1 MSVAV
6 SQAAVVPPPYEFL
19 RTGDGG
25 AGTFGS
31 DLWAT
36 YAAIRTLRW
45 IGRLPDLSKREH
57 VAGYLH
63 SCQNPDGSFSW
74 QRGLASD
81 IWATFYCSQ
90 TLADI
95 GHSVAPREPFVE
107 WMSSLQDKDGAFAM
121 MPGQTA
127 DVWATYYA
135 TRVFKEIL
143 QLPVPNRH
151 RLADWLSGLQR
162 GDGGLAWNIATA
174 ETDTRAAYY
183 AIHAKHAAGLN
194 HDVKWDDER
203 LLGWLQ
209 SQQAP
214 SGGFRFSPEY
224 APCLWATF
232 RATKAL
238 TIQNWQ
244 PSEPEACE
252 NWIVQ
257 RQRPDGFARW
267 EDYEVSD
274 VWANFSAVGAL
285 QALNVTIKDSQKDR
299 VQRAIE
305 SFSVDGAGYTYRQPS
320 AAGDALTTASAL
332 FSAVN
337 KAETD
342 SVEQLSA
349 WLQRAHMPWEDGIMY
364 MPGRGAEIRCSLWA
378 TAALAYAG
386 RRFSDIGRLS
396 IWISKLQN
404 PDGGFGYWQGRG
416 SDLVSTSAAISALDV
431 IGESFVEHVDVARLT
446 SFILSCI
453 SEGLGSNVPNGP
465 ITTSS
470 TAQASR
476 LLVKLGDR
484 DGALSLLQHL
494 PQRMRLSGYV
504 EQLGGP
510 PTLYA
515 TYQTVLAFQANGL
528 EIPAQISRFLDRLIT
543 REGYIGWTPLGAS
556 RQDPLILPLH
566 GLLSRKLGEP
576 VFRLPE
582 LVL

>member
-6 SQAAVVPPPYEFL
+6 SRAAVVPPHYEFL
-19 RTGDGG
+19 RTADGG

-45 IGRLPDLSKREH
+45 IGRLPDLSKREY

-95 GHSVAPREPFVE
+95 GHSVAPTEPFVE
-107 WMSSLQDKDGAFAM
+107 WISSLQDKDGAFAM

-162 GDGGLAWNIATA
+162 GDGGLAWSIATA

-183 AIHAKHAAGLN
+183 AIHAKHAAGLDD
-194 HDVKWDDER
+194 DVKWDDER

-238 TIQNWQ
+238 AIQNWQ

-257 RQRPDGFARW
+257 RQRPEGFARW
-267 EDYEVSD
+267 ENYEVSD

-285 QALNVTIKDSQKDR
+285 QALNVTIEDSQKDR

-332 FSAVN
+332 FSAVD

-386 RRFSDIGRLS
+386 RRFPNTGRLS

-416 SDLVSTSAAISALDV
+416 SDLVSTSAAISALDA
-431 IGESFVEHVDVARLT
+431 IGESFVEHVNVARLT

-528 EIPAQISRFLDRLIT
+528 GIPAQISRFLDRLIT
-543 REGYIGWTPLGAS
+543 REGYIGWTPIGAL

-576 VFRLPE
+576 LFRLPE

>member
-1 MSVAV
+1 MSGVASNIV
-6 SQAAVVPPPYEFL
+6 TVQPSFKFL
-19 RTGDGG
+19 RTADGG

-36 YAAIRTLRW
+36 YAATRTLRW
-45 IGRLPDLSKREH
+45 IDRLPDLQKRVH
-57 VAGYLH
+57 IAGFLQ
-63 SCQNPDGSFSW
+63 SCQNSDGSFSW

-95 GHSVAPREPFVE
+95 GHSVNASQSFVE
-107 WMSSLQDKDGAFAM
+107 WISSLQDKDGGFAM

-135 TRVFKEIL
+135 TRVFREIL
-143 QLPVPNRH
+143 KLPVPNRH
-151 RLADWLSGLQR
+151 RLAEWLSGLQR
-162 GDGGLAWNIATA
+162 GDGGLAWNITTA

-183 AIHAKHAAGLN
+183 AIHAKHAAGLD
-194 HDVKWDDER
+194 HDVKWDDQR
-203 LLGWLQ
+203 LRGWLQ
-209 SQQAP
+209 SLQAP

-238 TIQNWQ
+238 SIQNWQ

-252 NWIVQ
+252 KWIVQ
-257 RQRPDGFARW
+257 RQRTEGFARW

-285 QALNVTIKDSQKDR
+285 QALNVTINEGQKDR
-299 VQRAIE
+299 TQRAIE

-332 FSAVN
+332 YSAVDN
-337 KAETD
+337 AETD
-342 SVEQLSA
+342 SVEQLSI
-349 WLQRAHMPWEDGIMY
+349 WLQKAHMPWEDGVMY

-378 TAALAYAG
+378 AAALDYAG
-386 RRFSDIGRLS
+386 RPLFDTGRLS
-396 IWISKLQN
+396 NWISRLQN

-416 SDLVSTSAAISALDV
+416 SDLVSTSAAISAL
-431 IGESFVEHVDVARLT
+431 ESLGQHFAEHVDVARLT
-446 SFILSCI
+446 SFVLNCI
-453 SEGLGSNVPNGP
+453 RGGLGSNVPNGP

-476 LLVKLGDR
+476 LLVKVGDR
-484 DGALSLLQHL
+484 DGGLSLLEHL

-515 TYQTVLAFQANGL
+515 TYQTVLALQANDL

-576 VFRLPE
+576 LFRLPE